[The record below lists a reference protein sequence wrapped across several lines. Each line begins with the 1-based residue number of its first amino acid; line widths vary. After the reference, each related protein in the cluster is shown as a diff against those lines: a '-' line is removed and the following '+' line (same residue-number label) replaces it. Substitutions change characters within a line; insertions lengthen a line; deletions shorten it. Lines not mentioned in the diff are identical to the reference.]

1 MALVMEGVDVEFYIV
16 VVGRSNGFAPGKV
29 STDSVRFGVPTHPD
43 NVKPCRI
50 VTDVD
55 VRGLRGRLSIRRL
68 LLGEAADLAKLGCRP
83 VRLHILKVFQTRRCA
98 DTGYLYVAGCS
109 CDEWRQSG

>member
-1 MALVMEGVDVEFYIV
+1 MALVMEGVDNEFDVV
-16 VVGRSNGFAPGKV
+16 VVGWSNGFAPGKV

-68 LLGEAADLAKLGCRP
+68 LLVKPLILRRSVAAPCGFMFSKSSSRGSWVMP
-83 VRLHILKVFQTRRCA
+83 GILSA
-98 DTGYLYVAGCS
+98 L
-109 CDEWRQSG
+109 